1 MRCRKAEYYLCNN
14 QKGFS
19 LIEVMVALGMLGI
32 ISLGTMQ
39 LMTNMT
45 KGQKGMTF
53 KSNID
58 QIVNEVKMAMR
69 VEANCTETLAGL
81 SPDNSAQNIPVD
93 IKKNCNSTCE
103 TLISSVTGDTK
114 NIIGAGSGAFVTI
127 TNITHT
133 GQPLNGSAAETG
145 TGSISISMQLTD
157 GNGVQLDSGKIFGAS
172 TITRNISTSYTN
184 GGVGTA
190 ITACTGDSTTYAEI
204 ACDKIGGTFVGPDGP
219 CTAVKISGCDNCDNP
234 DTVSESTRTL
244 LNDLSDPDEISI
256 TAKNNLL
263 VEGGSA
269 VIEKNLFVGLMSDF
283 DFTQDSD
290 NDYHIFTK
298 GGILSEGN
306 IYANASVNIEEL
318 LNIEG
323 AIVFNQDKSSILYNS
338 SGNILLVGSALGT
351 KTGDDIHSGNDIYSS
366 KNIYAHD
373 GQIETASYHISSGGN
388 ETEVISNDREITALN
403 INIEKDATGVSIE
416 ATGDIK
422 TKGNIYLAAQSDDGS
437 LQEVATKAYVNKLL
451 FVEMTDAEKQQVI
464 IQMLSMFENTGM
476 QDIYIYF
483 KQKLAEADTE
493 LADAAGTSPSGSSAQ
508 SGCPAGEKIKNIF
521 WHDNGTSDP
530 VQYKLVVECI
540 DEATEAQ
547 EILNFLYASCD
558 EVAGQDFIRLQRT
571 ACPCSSPNHLIAY
584 NAPAGTA
591 NPSDAT
597 ADNYEISSPPGT
609 IDSWDRESNN
619 SWDLSRNPFAPLITL
634 IRENSGAW
642 DPFQNL
648 RDIYILGKYDQ
659 DGGVSCGTKLGN
671 LPGCDEITVGG
682 ICEGDDD
689 CAGDTSNSASNCG
702 VFDVYVRIR

>member
-1 MRCRKAEYYLCNN
+1 MRCKKAKSYLCNN

-19 LIEVMVALGMLGI
+19 LIEIMVALGMLGI

-69 VEANCTETLAGL
+69 TEANCTATLTGL
-81 SPDNSAQNIPVD
+81 SPSTSTQPVNDNE
-93 IKKNCNSTCE
+93 IKKNCESAGGVISNCT
-103 TLISSVTGDTK
+103 TLISIDQ
-114 NIIGAGSGAFVTI
+114 IIGGGSGANVRI
-127 TNITHT
+127 TDITHT
-133 GQPLNGSAAETG
+133 GSALNGATDETG
-145 TGSISISMQLTD
+145 TGTISISMQLTD
-157 GNGVQLDSGKIFGAS
+157 SSGDALDSNKIFGSS
-172 TITRNISTSYTN
+172 TIRRDISTSYNN
-184 GGVGTA
+184 GGAGTE

-204 ACDKIGGTFVGPDGP
+204 ACDKIGGTFLKPDGP
-219 CTAVKISGCDNCDNP
+219 CTAVKISGYSAALTEEGAD
-234 DTVSESTRTL
+234 
-244 LNDLSDPDEISI
+244 LNLAEKDQISI

-269 VIEKNLFVGLMSDF
+269 VIERNLFVGPMSDF
-283 DFTQDSD
+283 DLTQDTSSEW
-290 NDYHIFTK
+290 HIFTK

-306 IYANASVNIEEL
+306 IYANASVNIEDV

-338 SGNILLVGSALGT
+338 SNNILLVGSALGT

-609 IDSWDRESNN
+609 IGSWDRESNN

-682 ICEGDDD
+682 ICEGDGD